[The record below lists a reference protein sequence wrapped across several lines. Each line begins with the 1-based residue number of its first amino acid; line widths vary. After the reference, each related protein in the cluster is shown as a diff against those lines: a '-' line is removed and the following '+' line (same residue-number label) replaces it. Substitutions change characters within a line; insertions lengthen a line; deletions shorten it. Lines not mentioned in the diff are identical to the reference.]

1 MQGRRFTAGDIIYRE
16 GAPSDCVYFID
27 EGEVEVRRAVPG
39 GAVTLGRLGKGEI
52 LGEMGVVCRQPR
64 SASVVAVSDA
74 VLVRVDGA
82 AFIEAFGGEKGLALK
97 LLRMVCERLAASNRN
112 LDARPVEEQAI
123 RGEVREVRLL
133 GDSPEM
139 ATLLGNSG
147 IRIPAFPFEI
157 GLAPRGGG
165 GKTDCRF
172 DFNIPGAVTHLD
184 RKHLRIELA
193 ADGRL
198 QLRDLGSRLGCIVN
212 GRRVSDFGK
221 DGPTAPLLFGENR
234 VVAGGHDS
242 PIRFNLRVRRAGAV
256 AA

>member
-1 MQGRRFTAGDIIYRE
+1 MQGTRFAAGDIIYRE

-52 LGEMGVVCRQPR
+52 LGEMGVVCGQPR
-64 SASVVAVSDA
+64 SASVVAISDA
-74 VLVRVDGA
+74 SLVRVEGA

-97 LLRMVCERLAASNRN
+97 LLRMVCERLAASNRH
-112 LDARPVEEQAI
+112 LDARPVEEQAV
-123 RGEVREVRLL
+123 RGEVREIRLL

-139 ATLLGNSG
+139 AALLGNSG
-147 IRIPAFPFEI
+147 VRISAFPFEV
-157 GLAPRGGG
+157 GLAPKGGG
-165 GKTDCRF
+165 GKADGRF
-172 DFNIPGAVTHLD
+172 DLNIPGALTHLD
-184 RKHLRIELA
+184 RRHFRIELA
-193 ADGRL
+193 KDGRL
-198 QLRDLGSRLGCIVN
+198 QVRDLASRLGCIVN

-221 DGPTAPLLFGENR
+221 DGSTAPLLFGENR

-242 PIRFNLRVRRAGAV
+242 PIRFNLRVRRSGAV